1 MGYDRNNTRL
11 SEIAALFLKLG
22 IIGFGGPAVHISMM
36 EEEVVRKRKWMD
48 HQHFLDLVG
57 ATNLIPGP
65 NSTEMT
71 MHIGRERAGW
81 KGLIVAG
88 SCFILP
94 AVIITAIFAWAY
106 KRYGTIP
113 EVEAF
118 IYGIKPAIISVLV
131 SLVYRLGKNVL
142 KTFELWF
149 IGIAVATLAII
160 GINEIYLLFAAGAIG
175 ALLHLAKHRA
185 VFLGMLPFTFLQ
197 VGSFSLPPTNWKLFL
212 IFLKIGSILY
222 GSGYVLFPF
231 LDSELVEKGLLSQK
245 ELTDAIAVGQFTPGP
260 VFSSATFIGW
270 QMANLPGAIAA
281 TAGIFLP
288 SFLFV
293 ALLNPLIPR
302 LRRSKLISAFLD
314 AVNVASIALI
324 LAICVKM
331 SGESIQDW
339 RTIIIAVV
347 GFLVA
352 IFFRKINTAFIIAGG
367 GLLGFLLSLF

>member
-1 MGYDRNNTRL
+1 
-11 SEIAALFLKLG
+11 
-22 IIGFGGPAVHISMM
+22 
-36 EEEVVRKRKWMD
+36 
-48 HQHFLDLVG
+48 
-57 ATNLIPGP
+57 
-65 NSTEMT
+65 MT

-113 EVEAF
+113 EVESF
-118 IYGIKPAIISVLV
+118 IYGIKPAIISVLI

-142 KTFELWF
+142 QSFKLWF
-149 IGIAVATLAII
+149 IGLAVVTLAII

-175 ALLHLAKHRA
+175 ALVHLAKHRG
-185 VFLGMLPFTFLQ
+185 VFLGVLPFTFLQ
-197 VGSFSLPPTNWKLFL
+197 AGGFSEPPTNWKLFL

-231 LDSELVEKGLLSQK
+231 LDSEVVEKGLLGQK

-293 ALLNPLIPR
+293 ALLNPLIPK
-302 LRRSKLISAFLD
+302 LRRSKLMSAFLD

-324 LAICVKM
+324 LAICIKM
-331 SGESIQDW
+331 SAESIQDW
-339 RTIIIAVV
+339 RTIIIATL

-352 IFFRKINTAFIIAGG
+352 ILFKKINTAFIIAGG